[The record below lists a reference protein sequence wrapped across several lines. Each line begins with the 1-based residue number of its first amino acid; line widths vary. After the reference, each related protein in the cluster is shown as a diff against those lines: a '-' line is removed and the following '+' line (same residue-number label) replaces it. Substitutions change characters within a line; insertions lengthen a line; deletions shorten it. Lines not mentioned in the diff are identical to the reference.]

1 MKFIN
6 LNMRYILFLVF
17 FIGHLVNAQNLYYP
31 DKVWEEK
38 SPKFFDYDNK
48 KILAAIDFAINNEN
62 KVDRNLTNAIIK
74 AFGHEP
80 GFEIKGP
87 TKSRKDPNGIILKDG
102 YIIGK
107 WGNIDRV
114 DMTFSVTK
122 SYLSTVAGLAYQKG
136 LINLNH
142 KLSDYIKDG
151 KFSSTHNKDITWHHL
166 LNQSS
171 QWKGELFGTFDWAD
185 RPPKNLSIDELKNQ
199 TIPKPGKAYKYND
212 VRVNLL
218 SFSLLKVF
226 EEALP
231 KVLKDNLM
239 DPIGASETWEWNG
252 YEKSK
257 IKINGSIIKSV
268 SGGGHFGGGM
278 FISSRDQARFGLL
291 FLRNGKWNNKVL
303 LDPEWIELVQKPSEN
318 NESYGYMW
326 WLNKGNRKWK
336 GLSEN
341 IYYGAGFGG
350 NYVVIIPD
358 EQIVIVTR
366 WMSSSKIGEF
376 VKKVINAKY

>member
-1 MKFIN
+1 M
-6 LNMRYILFLVF
+6 
-17 FIGHLVNAQNLYYP
+17 
-31 DKVWEEK
+31 
-38 SPKFFDYDNK
+38 
-48 KILAAIDFAINNEN
+48 
-62 KVDRNLTNAIIK
+62 
-74 AFGHEP
+74 
-80 GFEIKGP
+80 
-87 TKSRKDPNGIILKDG
+87 
-102 YIIGK
+102 
-107 WGNIDRV
+107 
-114 DMTFSVTK
+114 
-122 SYLSTVAGLAYQKG
+122 
-136 LINLNH
+136 
-142 KLSDYIKDG
+142 
-151 KFSSTHNKDITWHHL
+151 
-166 LNQSS
+166 
-171 QWKGELFGTFDWAD
+171 FGTFDWAD
-185 RPPKNLSIDELKNQ
+185 RPPKNLSVDELKNQ

-231 KVLKDNLM
+231 KVLKDNIM

-257 IKINGSIIKSV
+257 ITINGSIIKSV

-326 WLNKGNRKWK
+326 WLNKGNRKWE
-336 GLSEN
+336 GLSES